1 MLGYGQQS
9 GGMYPTGMQSCL
21 YFKHFTPF
29 VKIRSNSPMPSDMK
43 TTVPRI
49 KETDIQVMNDVVG
62 KGKFGNVN
70 RGFIKKGTR
79 NTEVAFKTLRGKGLF
94 TSSVSGSPS
103 VNAWKDFADL
113 YPVPFIPHISS
124 DACTEA

>member
-1 MLGYGQQS
+1 
-9 GGMYPTGMQSCL
+9 
-21 YFKHFTPF
+21 
-29 VKIRSNSPMPSDMK
+29 MPSDMK

-79 NTEVAFKTLRGKGLF
+79 NTEVAFKTLRGNGGF
-94 TSSVSGSPS
+94 TLP
-103 VNAWKDFADL
+103 DTD
-113 YPVPFIPHISS
+113 S
-124 DACTEA
+124 DTDTDKKWVQL

>member
-1 MLGYGQQS
+1 
-9 GGMYPTGMQSCL
+9 
-21 YFKHFTPF
+21 
-29 VKIRSNSPMPSDMK
+29 MPSDMK

-79 NTEVAFKTLRGKGLF
+79 NTEVAFKTLRGEKLQSRSN
-94 TSSVSGSPS
+94 TSKMNFLKISTVT
-103 VNAWKDFADL
+103 K
-113 YPVPFIPHISS
+113 VPCRKNTQF
-124 DACTEA
+124 

>member
-1 MLGYGQQS
+1 
-9 GGMYPTGMQSCL
+9 
-21 YFKHFTPF
+21 
-29 VKIRSNSPMPSDMK
+29 MPSDMK

-79 NTEVAFKTLRGKGLF
+79 NTEVAFKTLRGKSLF
-94 TSSVSGSPS
+94 TPSVSGSANA
-103 VNAWKDFADL
+103 NAWKEFTDL

-124 DACTEA
+124 DASIDA

>member
-1 MLGYGQQS
+1 
-9 GGMYPTGMQSCL
+9 
-21 YFKHFTPF
+21 
-29 VKIRSNSPMPSDMK
+29 MPSDMK

-70 RGFIKKGTR
+70 RGFVKKGTR

-94 TSSVSGSPS
+94 TPSVRGSAS
-103 VNAWKDFADL
+103 VNAWKDSLLIYLL
-113 YPVPFIPHISS
+113 YHSYLTSVVMRALTLENEFQTDFKASVL
-124 DACTEA
+124 EAMLKLTLGLNRA

>member
-1 MLGYGQQS
+1 MLPRHWQVFALNS
-9 GGMYPTGMQSCL
+9 GVGVFVWQIQNPPLLL
-21 YFKHFTPF
+21 YFKRFTPF
-29 VKIRSNSPMPSDMK
+29 AQIGSNSPMPIDMK

-79 NTEVAFKTLRGKGLF
+79 NTEVAFKTLRGKKLLSKLILRKCVLSRF
-94 TSSVSGSPS
+94 Q
-103 VNAWKDFADL
+103 F
-113 YPVPFIPHISS
+113 
-124 DACTEA
+124 